1 MNAEVRLTLDLD
13 HLNLQEALQEWAWL
27 LGPKPYNV
35 IAVSAFGDWFLE
47 DEDAAIHMV
56 DVSAADFRS
65 IAASPAFFERSL
77 RTLEG
82 RNEFLFAAFVEH
94 MVIDCKMPL
103 APGQC
108 YSFKHP
114 LYLGGAVDRENVYV
128 ADFLICNKLNSTLW
142 EQVKDVP
149 DGAEVQIKIM

>member
-27 LGPKPYNV
+27 LGSEPYNV

-47 DEDAAIHMV
+47 AEDGPIHMV
-56 DVSAADFRS
+56 DVSAADFRLVAES
-65 IAASPAFFERSL
+65 LPSFESSL
-77 RTLEG
+77 RTMEG

-94 MVIDCKMPL
+94 MVIEGKMLP

-114 LYLGGAVDRENVYV
+114 LYLGGAVASENVYV

>member
-27 LGPKPYNV
+27 LGPKPYSV

-47 DEDAAIHMV
+47 DENGPIHMV
-56 DVSAADFRS
+56 DVSAADFRLVADS
-65 IAASPAFFERSL
+65 MPAFERSL
-77 RTLEG
+77 RTMEG

-94 MVIDCKMPL
+94 MVIECKML
-103 APGQC
+103 LGPGQC

-114 LYLGGAVDRENVYV
+114 LYLGGDVDGDNVYV